1 MTDSASPAPG
11 DATPAVSPLP
21 ILLLVSCTAAWVIAQ
36 LSYNALP
43 QLLGPIKETFDR
55 SDEVVTRLYGY
66 ELFVF
71 ATVALLIAGPLARL
85 SRVFVALVGG
95 AIAVAAGVTSGL
107 TDSYTVLVACRVLVG
122 IGGALVGA
130 AGTAAAA
137 SSADPERVF
146 AIITI
151 TSSVLLAAEP
161 ALLEWQALGPY
172 GLDAGF
178 YAIAGAT
185 ALLIPLLVWLL
196 PPRRSEHAADSSPWT
211 AILQA
216 PNRALAVAVM
226 LALFIFSTGQ
236 GGIWTYIAEIGERSS
251 LEDQAI
257 GNSLSAAQLLGLA
270 GAFLAIW
277 IGDRYGSKW
286 PIVLGIGINVGAAVG
301 LALSGN
307 PIVYVTLTIL
317 WYAAYYFVIPY
328 LLGVMAKLDD
338 LGRWAVAVDA
348 MWWLGDAA
356 GPPVAGMIVERS
368 GYELLAAFPLCTG
381 VICISIFMKLLR
393 RFGAEGQA
401 SASGRRAGLGS
412 GS

>member
-1 MTDSASPAPG
+1 V
-11 DATPAVSPLP
+11 AVVAML
-21 ILLLVSCTAAWVIAQ
+21 
-36 LSYNALP
+36 
-43 QLLGPIKETFDR
+43 
-55 SDEVVTRLYGY
+55 
-66 ELFVF
+66 
-71 ATVALLIAGPLARL
+71 ALLI
-85 SRVFVALVGG
+85 
-95 AIAVAAGVTSGL
+95 
-107 TDSYTVLVACRVLVG
+107 
-122 IGGALVGA
+122 
-130 AGTAAAA
+130 
-137 SSADPERVF
+137 
-146 AIITI
+146 
-151 TSSVLLAAEP
+151 
-161 ALLEWQALGPY
+161 
-172 GLDAGF
+172 
-178 YAIAGAT
+178 YA
-185 ALLIPLLVWLL
+185 
-196 PPRRSEHAADSSPWT
+196 
-211 AILQA
+211 
-216 PNRALAVAVM
+216 
-226 LALFIFSTGQ
+226 TGQ
-236 GGIWTYIAEIGERSS
+236 GGIWTYMAEIGQRSG
-251 LEDQAI
+251 LEDQAV
-257 GNSLSAAQLLGLA
+257 GNALSAAQLLGLI

-348 MWWLGDAA
+348 TWWLGDAA